1 MVFRTSTSGHGS
13 YFDNDYMWMDAN
25 NSFTLGYDDT
35 TTHSNETK
43 ITASDAAASDFFG
56 SSVAVG
62 SGRVV
67 VGVPSND
74 DAGSS
79 SGSAYIFDLEGTQ
92 IAKITAPSGAAA
104 SNQFGYSVAVGL
116 DSIIIGE
123 RNGDYRATNIGTVY
137 VYDLDGTYKNRISP
151 RNITNPSRDFGSSV
165 SIGSGRIV
173 IGDPNN
179 DFSGTD
185 AGAIHICQSIL
196 NPDEID
202 QSPQE
207 QIFASDAAAGDKF
220 GSSVAVGSGRIVV
233 GAPYNDDVPTS
244 SGSAYIFDL
253 DGNEITKIT
262 TSDAASGDTFGWSV
276 AVGNG
281 RIVVS
286 ALGDDDAG
294 TSSGS
299 AYVYDLE
306 GNLIT
311 KITASDGAA
320 SDSFGR
326 SLAVG
331 NGRIVV
337 GAQDNDDNGSGSGS
351 AYIFDLDGTEL
362 AKITASDAAAGDAFG
377 SQVAIGSGKIVI
389 AAIYNDDNGSDSG
402 SAYIYDIPLNSK
414 HILDI

>member
-1 MVFRTSTSGHGS
+1 MVFRTSTSGHGA

-67 VGVPSND
+67 VGVPFDD
-74 DAGSS
+74 DAGTS
-79 SGSAYIFDLEGTQ
+79 SGSAYIFDLDGTQ
-92 IAKITAPSGAAA
+92 IAKITAPSGAGA
-104 SNQFGYSVAVGL
+104 SDNFGDSVAVGS
-116 DSIIIGE
+116 DRIVVGAKNADDGPF
-123 RNGDYRATNIGTVY
+123 NGGAAFIF
-137 VYDLDGTYKNRISP
+137 DLDGNIIDTIFDYDYKSNAS
-151 RNITNPSRDFGSSV
+151 FGNAV
-165 SIGSGRIV
+165 AVGSGRIV
-173 IGDPNN
+173 VGASNHAGPGAGDY
-179 DFSGTD
+179 S
-185 AGAIHICQSIL
+185 AGAVFIYRL
-196 NPDEID
+196 NTPDSRN
-202 QSPQE
+202 QQVTLK
-207 QIFASDAAAGDKF
+207 ASDVSAYDNF
-220 GSSVAVGSGRIVV
+220 GHSVAVGSGRIVV

-244 SGSAYIFDL
+244 SGSAYIYDL

-262 TSDAASGDTFGWSV
+262 ASDAASGDVFGWSV

-281 RIVVS
+281 RIVVG
-286 ALGDDDAG
+286 AQGNDDAG
-294 TSSGS
+294 GGSGS

-311 KITASDGAA
+311 KITASDAA
-320 SDSFGR
+320 AGDAFGR
-326 SLAVG
+326 SVAVG

-337 GAQDNDDNGSGSGS
+337 GADGDSSGAGS
-351 AYIFDLDGTEL
+351 AYIFDLDGTQL
-362 AKITASDAAAGDAFG
+362 AKITAGDAAAGDAFG
-377 SQVAIGSGKIVI
+377 ASVAIGSGKIVI
-389 AAIYNDDNGSDSG
+389 AARYNDDNGTDSG